1 MRLIVILC
9 VGDVVYFNKDLRKTV
24 RHLPGVSSRILSDAN
39 RIPRE
44 EASEDSSAATVSHHE
59 STGNE
64 VFVPINFDTAM
75 SIEGHE
81 SQVVHVSPNH
91 FLLKLCITDTEY
103 VAWIS

>member
-1 MRLIVILC
+1 M
-9 VGDVVYFNKDLRKTV
+9 YFNKDLRKTV